1 MANKQ
6 QRYIPVGKELVPVS
20 EETYLYY
27 TRWIANE
34 RYRARRDHRCGCT
47 DYRKCTGDC
56 GLCKYQIPGDVLYT
70 DATVDTDCDHTLD
83 GDFGFE
89 IADSGALVD
98 DVVTNRLLLT
108 DLLQKLDGLV
118 PNGSE
123 IFTMLAHGYSERQIA
138 DQLGIRQSTLN
149 YRKNKLFD
157 YIRDHRDEILG

>member
-20 EETYLYY
+20 EEAYLYH

-47 DYRKCTGDC
+47 DYRKCAGDC

-70 DATVDTDCDHTLD
+70 DAKVDTDCDHAQG
-83 GDFGFE
+83 GDIGFE
-89 IADSGALVD
+89 VADSSTLVE
-98 DVVTNRLLLT
+98 DVVTDRLLLAE
-108 DLLQKLDGLV
+108 LLQMLDDLV

-123 IFTMLAHGYSERQIA
+123 IFTMLAHGYTERQIA
-138 DQLGIRQSTLN
+138 DKLGIRQSTLN
-149 YRKNKLFD
+149 YRKNKLFG
-157 YIRDHRDEILG
+157 YIRDHRDEIL